1 MAINSE
7 VARIAD
13 LILTQGDSL
22 GNSHLVLRQYDHH
35 SDIAYQNTAG
45 SCS

>member
-22 GNSHLVLRQYDHH
+22 GNSHLVLRQYDHR
-35 SDIAYQNTAG
+35 SDIAYQNTAV